1 MRNLQ
6 SRQLWYQRN
15 LKEGQGHIR
24 TVIMCPFYVM
34 IDSYSREQRAECLLA
49 AGL

>member
-34 IDSYSREQRAECLLA
+34 IDSYSREQRAEWLLA